1 MLTLLDSI
9 DVHKLIGVR
18 DLRLHRAHGL
28 YTLTRVG
35 AVIQMKVEDVGEPST
50 VLFPTMRHGEAHWP
64 AVNG

>member
-28 YTLTRVG
+28 YSEFSVRLHEFRQ
-35 AVIQMKVEDVGEPST
+35 A
-50 VLFPTMRHGEAHWP
+50 
-64 AVNG
+64 